1 MNSFRKSRETRAL
14 DRSAAAVPRIPAA
27 VPHILRLALACA
39 SLGLIQC
46 ERTAVFNPK
55 PMETAKF
62 RVHHLGTFSSKLDEE
77 KEIEGTIFQT
87 TLSFEL
93 ERKAPGWILRRKLD
107 TLMARGY
114 HKFSMPHELEKK
126 IDLELTLD
134 SAMNPV
140 AFKGYDSLHAVL
152 GRIQQKEE
160 YRKQLL
166 AGSDTAKYQ
175 AEWRDWWRMNNMLP
189 RGVKLEARTP
199 LSAGTIEAV
208 NKTLETLKVD
218 SGAFDGPRP
227 RRKKNCLEY
236 TLYYHRTD
244 SLTLLME
251 QFYFSSIQNRKYR
264 KYDWHAS
271 VIQGI
276 LQYSV
281 DQATGMP
288 CFYSKTE
295 SSALALKLKG
305 EKAETPVYLYRY
317 EEDLYEY

>member
-1 MNSFRKSRETRAL
+1 MNSFRKSPEMRAL
-14 DRSAAAVPRIPAA
+14 DRSAASVPY
-27 VPHILRLALACA
+27 ILRLALACA
-39 SLGLIQC
+39 SLGLIHC
-46 ERTAVFNPK
+46 ERSAVFDPK
-55 PMETAKF
+55 PMEPAKF
-62 RVHHLGTFSSKLDEE
+62 RVYHLGTYSSKLDEE

-87 TLSFEL
+87 TLSFDL

-114 HKFSMPHELEKK
+114 HKFSMPNELEKK
-126 IDLELTLD
+126 IDLELAMD

-140 AFKGYDSLHAVL
+140 GFTGYDSLHAVL
-152 GRIQQKEE
+152 GRIQQKDE

-166 AGSDTAKYQ
+166 AGSDTAKYR
-175 AEWRDWWRMNNMLP
+175 AEWRDWWRLNHMLP
-189 RGVKLEARTP
+189 RGVKLEGRTP
-199 LSAGTIEAV
+199 LSAGAVEAV

-218 SGAFDGPRP
+218 SGTFDGQRP

-251 QFYFSSIQNRKYR
+251 QFYFSNIQNRKYR

-271 VIQGI
+271 VVQGI

-281 DQATGMP
+281 QQANGMP

-295 SSALALKLKG
+295 SSDLTLRLKG
-305 EKAETPVYLYRY
+305 EKAETPVHLYRY
-317 EEDLYEY
+317 EEDIYEY